1 MTSADYWQRLPPF
14 DHIVT
19 YSFNRG
25 PKLERLEQAAE
36 QLIAS
41 TRLELLTARFMRQP
55 VLRRRLADLAKR
67 NDLQMLRLTDAH
79 QAFHLTATPVALLRP
94 TDGAVKQLQ
103 ATLQL
108 PLVNHW
114 MAMCWPIF
122 RDALVFYDAAGR
134 SSSVLNI
141 CFQCS
146 YMQDEHGQD
155 IAADAAVFTQLKALL
170 QRLGHP
176 ISDGHEGPSQR
187 Q

>member
-1 MTSADYWQRLPPF
+1 MTSADYWHQLPPF
-14 DHIVT
+14 DHIIT

-25 PKLERLEQAAE
+25 AKLERLEQAAE

-41 TRLELLTARFMRQP
+41 TRQELLAARFMRRP
-55 VLRRRLADLAKR
+55 VLVRRLDDLAKR
-67 NDLQMLRLTDAH
+67 NDLQMLRLTDEH
-79 QAFHLTATPVALLRP
+79 QAFHLTATPVAVLRP
-94 TDGAVKQLQ
+94 ADSVVTQLQ

-114 MAMCWPIF
+114 LAMCWPVF
-122 RDALVFYDAAGR
+122 RDALVFYDVAGR
-134 SSSVLNI
+134 ISSVLNI

-146 YMQDEHGQD
+146 YMQDEHGED

-176 ISDGHEGPSQR
+176 IPNSYEGQPRR